1 MNPLRV
7 ILVVIV
13 LAGAAALGWYFLR
26 ERPAPPPPPAAA
38 PAASAPAAPKGP
50 QFPVE
55 APEAPLPKLAES
67 DPALL
72 EALGALLGSPLVQKL
87 FRAED
92 VVRRI
97 VATVDNLPR
106 EEYAQR
112 LSPLHPVPGMF
123 ATQGREGQRTIA
135 PGNAKR
141 YEMHLRALESVEPA
155 RLVEVYKRHYP
166 LFQQAYVELGYPNG
180 YFNDRLVEV
189 IDHLL
194 AVPEDAQPLRV
205 EAPKALFEYAD
216 AELEARSS
224 GHKALMRMGP
234 ENARRVKARLAAIR
248 ALVVARDKP
257 R

>member
-1 MNPLRV
+1 MSPLRV
-7 ILVVIV
+7 ILALAAILV
-13 LAGAAALGWYFLR
+13 AGALAWHFLR
-26 ERPAPPPPPAAA
+26 EPPTPPAAA
-38 PAASAPAAPKGP
+38 FPAPAIAPAAPKGP

-55 APEAPLPKLAES
+55 ASENPLPKLAES

-72 EALGALLGSPLVQKL
+72 EALGSLIGVPLVQKF

-97 VATVDNLPR
+97 VATIDNLPR

-112 LSPLHPVPGMF
+112 LSPVHPVPGTF
-123 ATQGREGQRTIA
+123 VTRGKEGERTIA
-135 PGNAKR
+135 PENARR
-141 YEMHLRALESVEPA
+141 YEAYLRALESVEPA
-155 RLVEVYKRHYP
+155 RLVAMYTRHYP

-194 AVPEDAQPLRV
+194 AEPEEPQPLRV

-216 AELEARSS
+216 PELEARSS
-224 GHKALMRMGP
+224 GHKLLMRMGP

-248 ALVVARDKP
+248 TEIVGQAKAR
-257 R
+257 